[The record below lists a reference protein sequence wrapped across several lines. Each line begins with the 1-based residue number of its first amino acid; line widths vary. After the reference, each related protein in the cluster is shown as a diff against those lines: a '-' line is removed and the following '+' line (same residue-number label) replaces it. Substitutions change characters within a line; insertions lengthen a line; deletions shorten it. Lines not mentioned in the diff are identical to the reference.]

1 MENHDQMEVWLRGPI
16 PNIHP
21 LLQPVAHALLQVQE
35 ELQELTSIFPD
46 HLLWRKPAG
55 VASVGFHLMH
65 MTGILD
71 RLLTYALNESLNEVQ
86 RQYLQQEGIPPQ
98 PNCSF
103 ADLKYRF
110 DEQLLI
116 FLNSLLTINPDELTQ
131 VRFVGRAQ
139 IPSTQIGLL
148 FHAAEHAQRHLGQLV
163 VTARILLDP
172 FPENAER

>member
-1 MENHDQMEVWLRGPI
+1 MEKHDQLEVWLRGPV
-16 PNIHP
+16 PNIPP

-35 ELQELTSIFPD
+35 ELVELSSNFPD
-46 HLLWRKPAG
+46 HLLWRQPGG

-71 RLLTYALNESLNEVQ
+71 RLLTYALNDSLNEVQ
-86 RQYLQQEGIPPQ
+86 RQYLQQEGIPTH

-103 ADLKYRF
+103 AELKYKF

-116 FLNSLLTINPDELTQ
+116 FLNTIVTIDPHELTQ
-131 VRFVGRAQ
+131 IRFVGRAQ

-148 FHAAEHAQRHLGQLV
+148 FHAAEHAQRHLGQLI
-163 VTARILLDP
+163 VTARILI
-172 FPENAER
+172 EQSSKNST